1 MIHTY
6 HHRENTDHD
15 TRIEMMSIIR
25 YFPNTIPAVLTTD
38 IGSGCWYETAVA
50 PYEHAEASS
59 DVRENRDDEASG
71 SHDHELDEKT
81 SYCCRA

>member
-1 MIHTY
+1 MNLHCLRTLAFHDSRILLHT
-6 HHRENTDHD
+6 HTIPSQGNTDYY

-25 YFPNTIPAVLTTD
+25 YFPNTISAVLTTD

-59 DVRENRDDEASG
+59 RCEG
-71 SHDHELDEKT
+71 ELG
-81 SYCCRA
+81 